1 MLEALAEELNEPIRL
16 LTPWEDASRGCQVS
30 VQFSARDRRFFD
42 QLVERGVVADWREP
56 GTIRM
61 AFIPFYSSYED
72 LARLEQIL
80 RQTLSS

>member
-1 MLEALAEELNEPIRL
+1 M
-16 LTPWEDASRGCQVS
+16 S
-30 VQFSARDRRFFD
+30 VQLSARDRRFFD

-61 AFIPFYSSYED
+61 ALIPFYSSYED

>member
-1 MLEALAEELNEPIRL
+1 
-16 LTPWEDASRGCQVS
+16 
-30 VQFSARDRRFFD
+30 
-42 QLVERGVVADWREP
+42 VERGVVADWREP